1 MTEPFVFL
9 CSDLTHAHAQSLIH
23 WLRDGAVRRHLTDT
37 ERTAD
42 DLARAVERLP
52 LPLLVSLL
60 HRDGRLYIANDGREV
75 PVGFLRLVVRRDETE
90 LVLAIGNPSNWGR
103 RLGYSVLREGL
114 KIAFF
119 ELRSPRVVAK
129 IHPDNKRSLRVF
141 ARAGFRL
148 AQATPTL
155 HRYTMTLEEY
165 IMTMKNQNDGSCNI
179 HITLVDKERLRD
191 LIEQKRFEMPT
202 DGKSLQALE
211 REIDRA
217 TVVESQTI
225 APDVVTM
232 RSRALLTINGEPRE
246 VALVYPQEADLTGR
260 RLSVL
265 SPIGTAILGYRE
277 GDRIEWDIPSGRA
290 VVHIER
296 LLYQPEAAGEYH
308 L

>member
-9 CSDLTHAHAQSLIH
+9 CSDFTHAHARALVQ
-23 WLRDGAVRRHLTDT
+23 WLRNDAVCRHLTDT
-37 ERTAD
+37 GQTAD
-42 DLARAVERLP
+42 DLAQALERMP
-52 LPLLVSLL
+52 LPLLLPLL
-60 HRDGRLYIANDGREV
+60 HRDGRLYIACDRRDV

-90 LVLAIGNPSNWGR
+90 VVLAIGDPGSWGR
-103 RLGYSVLREGL
+103 RLGRSVLREGL

-119 ELRSPRVVAK
+119 ELRAPRVVAK

-165 IMTMKNQNDGSCNI
+165 VMTRKNQNNGSSNI

-191 LIEQKRFEMPT
+191 LIEQKRFEAPT
-202 DGKSLQALE
+202 DGKALQALE
-211 REIDRA
+211 REIGRA

-225 APDVVTM
+225 EPDVVTM

-246 VALVYPQEADLTGR
+246 IALVYPQEADLTGR

-290 VVHIER
+290 VLQIEK
-296 LLYQPEAAGEYH
+296 LLYQPEASGEYH